1 MLWGTSL
8 GFIHIL
14 VGHMTR
20 PQSFTFAVIVIL
32 LVLNTGSLDMEGIT
46 PPLVPV
52 AFFSICVY
60 STFQNGFFC
69 VSGHEIL
76 KIFVY
81 FTWEHKKV
89 AVLGSFCVT
98 LCHISSG
105 QIGFFKT

>member
-1 MLWGTSL
+1 MAS
-8 GFIHIL
+8 
-14 VGHMTR
+14 
-20 PQSFTFAVIVIL
+20 
-32 LVLNTGSLDMEGIT
+32 TGSSATGGGGCSGTTTGDGGSRGTGRSATGNTKSTDMEGTT

-60 STFQNGFFC
+60 STFQTGFFC

-76 KIFVY
+76 KFFVY
-81 FTWEHKKV
+81 FTWEHQKV